1 MAELTEASLAQL
13 RNNFSQKVDEVKKTP
28 DKINN
33 AVDNLKY
40 VAPLVYLKVSEVR
53 DDIQETLAE
62 LFEKLKEAVDG
73 MFAPWLF
80 LDYAAK
86 WQVIGSQVR
95 SCNGMQGRRVLN
107 MEGRWDGS
115 AYKSFKTTKES
126 QQAAM
131 TSIENMCN
139 TIHDKLITVAEEG
152 QNLYLNI
159 VNKLSTIVAQVAT
172 FAEETAGTAGVACIW
187 TINNLNSAIVAAVE
201 LIVQALTDFVKT
213 ESKVYVASQELK
225 NLVRAPSGFDVAKS
239 GKVSWPSS
247 ASDLFDNKEDD
258 WKQDGAA

>member
-1 MAELTEASLAQL
+1 MTELTETSLAQL
-13 RNNFSQKVDEVKKTP
+13 RNDFSAKMDAVKRTPDQINDAVDE
-28 DKINN
+28 
-33 AVDNLKY
+33 LKY
-40 VAPLVYLKVSEVR
+40 IAPLVYFKVSQVR
-53 DDIQETLAE
+53 DDIQDTLAN
-62 LFEKLKEAVDG
+62 LFKKLEQAVEG

-95 SCNGMQGRRVLN
+95 TCNGIQGSREYN

-131 TSIENMCN
+131 TGVENMCN

-159 VNKLSTIVAQVAT
+159 INKLATIISQVAT
-172 FAEETAGTAGVACIW
+172 FASETGATAGAAAIW
-187 TINNLNSAIVAAVE
+187 TINNLNSAIVAAAE
-201 LIVQALTDFVKT
+201 LVVQALTDFVKT
-213 ESKVYVASQELK
+213 ESKVYVASQDLK
-225 NLVRAPSGFDVAKS
+225 NLVRAPSGFDIASS
-239 GKVSWPSS
+239 GKVTWPSS
-247 ASDLFDNKEDD
+247 AGDQFDNKEDD

>member
-1 MAELTEASLAQL
+1 MGELTETSLAQI
-13 RNNFSQKVDEVKKTP
+13 RDDFSKKVEEVKKTP
-28 DKINN
+28 DKIND
-33 AVDNLKY
+33 AVDDLKY
-40 VAPLVYLKVSEVR
+40 YAPLVYLKVSQVR
-53 DDIQETLAE
+53 DDIQDKLAE
-62 LFEKLKEAVDG
+62 LFEQLKKAVEG

-95 SCNGMQGRRVLN
+95 SCNGMQGSRDYN

-152 QNLYLNI
+152 QNLYYNI
-159 VNKLSTIVAQVAT
+159 TNKLATIIAQVAT
-172 FAEETAGTAGVACIW
+172 FATETSATGGAAAIW
-187 TINNLNSAIVAAVE
+187 TINNLNGAIVAAVE
-201 LIVQALTDFVKT
+201 LVVQALTDFVKV
-213 ESKVYVASQELK
+213 ESKVYVASQDLK

-239 GKVSWPSS
+239 GKVTWPSS
-247 ASDLFDNKEDD
+247 ASDQFDNKDDD